1 MINLGYLQTIPFFCL
16 TYFAISFASLFLKNK
31 RFRKFMAVM
40 QPTVHVSV
48 AFVALSGLGYIP

>member
-1 MINLGYLQTIPFFCL
+1 MISLGYLQAIPFFCL
-16 TYFAISFASLFLKNK
+16 IYCAISFASLFIKNK

-40 QPTVHVSV
+40 QPTLHVSV